1 MRDLQLPPHLLPGFI
16 VREAL
21 EAGVA
26 ASQLSA
32 RSLLHPFHGAR
43 TTRELSPMARL
54 ELLMRALPSHAF
66 ACGPTAGVVLGV
78 PLPAALHD
86 DAFGRPTIG
95 VSYPSNRIRGRQ
107 VRGRSLKIADDEVL
121 TRRRIR
127 VTRPSR
133 TWRDLSAE
141 LDLPAFVAVT
151 DFLIAR
157 DRRRCTIDQLTA
169 EHTRAPRSPGAGVRR
184 RALELCSERS
194 ESPRE
199 SELRCVLELAGLP
212 RPECNVEIYD
222 GTRFVA
228 RVDMLYRAQKL
239 IIEYYGDYHRD
250 PDQWSRDE
258 MRRAELESLGY
269 RVTVVTRRDFDDL
282 PALAARIH
290 RLLSASAAS

>member
-1 MRDLQLPPHLLPGFI
+1 
-16 VREAL
+16 
-21 EAGVA
+21 
-26 ASQLSA
+26 
-32 RSLLHPFHGAR
+32 
-43 TTRELSPMARL
+43 MARL

-157 DRRRCTIDQLTA
+157 NRRRCTIDQLTA

-222 GTRFVA
+222 GARFVA

-239 IIEYYGDYHRD
+239 VIEYYGDYHRD

-269 RVTVVTRRDFDDL
+269 RFTVVTRRDFDDL